1 MSTTIHAPSRPAAPA
16 LDLGN
21 AARTVSLVWR
31 HGSPREAEFR
41 LMGESLVAG
50 LALS

>member
-1 MSTTIHAPSRPAAPA
+1 
-16 LDLGN
+16 
-21 AARTVSLVWR
+21 
-31 HGSPREAEFR
+31 GSPREAEFR